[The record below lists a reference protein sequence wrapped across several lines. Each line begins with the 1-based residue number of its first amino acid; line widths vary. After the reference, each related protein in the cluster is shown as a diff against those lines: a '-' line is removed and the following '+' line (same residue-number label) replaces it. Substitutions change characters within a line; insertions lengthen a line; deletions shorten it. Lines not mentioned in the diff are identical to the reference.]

1 MDSANHN
8 IVLVTPVFHDAH
20 RLSVFGP
27 ELARAL
33 AQSPL
38 SILWVVADDGSGEK
52 EEARVQA
59 LVNLFREVHPDT
71 VFHTEGKHLGK
82 GGAIRGAWR
91 RYPEARWLAFA
102 DADGAVGA
110 EDILKL
116 IEKAVEAGP
125 GHAVLGSRDVEE
137 GTKVVQGPLRKIIH
151 ETFAFLERLILGLR
165 VLDPQCG
172 AKVVDGAAFHD
183 AAPQLKEDGFD
194 FDPELLTALD
204 KRGVTFIETAVNW
217 TEKGGGTVNPFKVA
231 LPMLIALFRIR
242 ARRAAGHYDP
252 SS

>member
-20 RLSVFGP
+20 RLSDFGP

-33 AQSPL
+33 ARSPL
-38 SILWVVADDGSGEK
+38 SILWVVADDGSGEV
-52 EEARVQA
+52 EEARVKA
-59 LVNLFREVHPDT
+59 LVKLFREIHPET

-82 GGAIRGAWR
+82 GGTIRGAWR
-91 RYPEARWLAFA
+91 RYPEARWLAFV

-110 EDILKL
+110 EDTMKL

-125 GHAVLGSRDVEE
+125 GHAVLGSRDVDANAN
-137 GTKVVQGPLRKIIH
+137 VVQGPLRKIIH
-151 ETFAFLERLILGLR
+151 ETFAFLARQILGLS

-172 AKVVDGAAFHD
+172 AKVVDGPAFHA
-183 AAPQLKEDGFD
+183 AAPQLKENGFD

-204 KRGVTFIETAVNW
+204 KRGVKFIETAVNW

-231 LPMLIALFRIR
+231 LPMFAALFRIR
-242 ARRAAGHYDP
+242 ARRAAGRYNPD
-252 SS
+252 